1 MDLQLFFID
10 GCAKFVLQIINNNNN
25 NTKIIIIIINSTI
38 KLPIPRKIKLTITTA
53 YSLYDGHS
61 TSINTC
67 GVSISNYEIWG
78 VRAGVQVFRREFHT
92 HIHLD

>member
-38 KLPIPRKIKLTITTA
+38 KLPISRKIKLTITIVH
-53 YSLYDGHS
+53 SLCDGHS
-61 TSINTC
+61 I
-67 GVSISNYEIWG
+67 SISTCRVSTSTYEI
-78 VRAGVQVFRREFHT
+78 
-92 HIHLD
+92 